1 MKFLHACLFRYLAP
15 VLLTTTFVAL
25 GQQPVPERY
34 PDVPFVAT
42 PQPIIDQ
49 MLALAGV
56 HPGDR
61 LVDLG
66 SGDGR
71 IVITAAKRYGIDA
84 VGVEINPALVRQA
97 RGNAAAAG
105 VTAKTTFVE
114 GDLFDYD
121 LRKATVV
128 TIFLLP
134 GINMRLKP
142 KLLKELQPGA
152 RIVSHRF
159 DMGLNWPP
167 EKTEVVRGEPIYLW
181 TIPKRP

>member
-1 MKFLHACLFRYLAP
+1 MKFPHAYLLRYLAP
-15 VLLTTTFVAL
+15 VLLTTTLAAL
-25 GQQPVPERY
+25 GQQPAPERY

-49 MLALAGV
+49 MLSLAGV

-97 RGNAAAAG
+97 RENAAAAG
-105 VTAKTTFVE
+105 VTAKATFVE

-167 EKTEVVRGEPIYLW
+167 EKTGVVLGEPIYLW

>member
-1 MKFLHACLFRYLAP
+1 MEFRSTWSPASLA
-15 VLLTTTFVAL
+15 VALLSTAFVAL
-25 GQQPVPERY
+25 GQQPAPERY
-34 PDVPFVAT
+34 PDVPFVPT

-49 MLALAGV
+49 MLSLAGV

-97 RGNAAAAG
+97 RENAAAAG

-152 RIVSHRF
+152 RVVSHRF

-167 EKTEVVRGEPIYLW
+167 EKTEVILGEPIYLW

>member
-1 MKFLHACLFRYLAP
+1 MKFPRISLLACLAAVLATS
-15 VLLTTTFVAL
+15 TTMSL

-34 PDVPFVAT
+34 PDVPFVPT
-42 PQPIIDQ
+42 PQPIIDR
-49 MLALAGV
+49 MLSLAGV
-56 HPGDR
+56 RPGDR

-71 IVITAAKRYGIDA
+71 IVITAAKRYGIEA

-97 RGNAAAAG
+97 RANAAAAG
-105 VTAKTTFVE
+105 VAAKATFVE

-121 LRKATVV
+121 LHKATVV

-152 RIVSHRF
+152 RLVSHRF

-167 EKTEVVRGEPIYLW
+167 EKTEVVLGEPIYLW
-181 TIPKRP
+181 AIPKHP